1 MKAVALVFMAA
12 GILGLL
18 AVRDSEPAA
27 TGLHCTSCS
36 SCAGVRVHV
45 NDPGNRAVCPYLATH
60 PDALKCPYLRS
71 LLKSPASSGTFGPEN
86 KKPGH
91 IARRA
96 SPTNNR
102 LRRLKVA

>member
-27 TGLHCTSCS
+27 TSLRCASCS
-36 SCAGVRVHV
+36 GCAGASVLVDNSGSRT
-45 NDPGNRAVCPYLATH
+45 VCPFLASH

-71 LLKSPASSGTFGPEN
+71 LLNSPASTGTLSPEN
-86 KKPGH
+86 KKPGR

-102 LRRLKVA
+102 SRLLKTA